1 MDDNQELTR
10 SSRHQKGRDSQ
21 SDKQI
26 NQATDEEL
34 TATVDQTAPEIPETE
49 TTIEESATTEM
60 EKTTQ
65 ELVEEPAEDGTT
77 VAETADLPEVVAT
90 AADEALP
97 EDSSETAQSDEDQKT
112 APEVTTVEEET
123 PELATAASQ
132 PEDFEEI
139 HETRQS
145 RQHQQTPKKKRSW
158 GKNIFTLISI
168 LVVAAVA
175 GGAYYFFDQE
185 HQAAVRQEQYENGAT
200 NLLAE
205 IQEERNQSGV
215 VDTLTKKDDTNLKTV
230 VYTPKNTDG
239 HLPMKDPEASLN
251 ALVEKAKKTVK
262 DDEKAVIVGKLDV
275 DTVSDQLDI
284 YQLVAQR
291 YRWDGKKESFI
302 TEKAI
307 TGEASYIYHKTGKP
321 VSIKEL
327 IPEEADLLGIQQ
339 VIQQKILDDAKD
351 PAAIFDKVLDMP
363 RISMENKIEYSPEK
377 LTITLPKNDTGT
389 KKITLAYKDIAA
401 FINTSLVDAEALQD
415 PDKVTLDPN
424 KKYVALTFDDG
435 PNYATTGKVLDI
447 LKEKKATATFFLLGQ
462 NIAGNEALVKR
473 MVDEGMDVGSHSYDH
488 PYLPNLSDEQIQEQV
503 RKTDKAIFEACG
515 KLATNFRAPYGAAG
529 QQTARVI
536 GKPLIHWSVDSQ
548 DWELK
553 NVAATVARVKDTLY
567 EGSIVLMHDI
577 HQTTVEAL
585 PQIIDNMRQEGYE
598 FVSVDTLLQQTQK
611 PLYTYF
617 GENDFRIIE

>member
-1 MDDNQELTR
+1 M
-10 SSRHQKGRDSQ
+10 
-21 SDKQI
+21 
-26 NQATDEEL
+26 
-34 TATVDQTAPEIPETE
+34 
-49 TTIEESATTEM
+49 
-60 EKTTQ
+60 
-65 ELVEEPAEDGTT
+65 
-77 VAETADLPEVVAT
+77 
-90 AADEALP
+90 
-97 EDSSETAQSDEDQKT
+97 
-112 APEVTTVEEET
+112 
-123 PELATAASQ
+123 
-132 PEDFEEI
+132 
-139 HETRQS
+139 
-145 RQHQQTPKKKRSW
+145 
-158 GKNIFTLISI
+158 
-168 LVVAAVA
+168 
-175 GGAYYFFDQE
+175 
-185 HQAAVRQEQYENGAT
+185 
-200 NLLAE
+200 
-205 IQEERNQSGV
+205 
-215 VDTLTKKDDTNLKTV
+215 
-230 VYTPKNTDG
+230 
-239 HLPMKDPEASLN
+239 
-251 ALVEKAKKTVK
+251 
-262 DDEKAVIVGKLDV
+262 IVGKLDV

-389 KKITLAYKDIAA
+389 EKITLAYKDIAA

-529 QQTARVI
+529 QQAARVI

-548 DWELK
+548 DWESK
-553 NVAATVARVKDTLY
+553 NVATTVARVKDTLY